1 MVWMKKMMDR
11 IGNTYSANNIFSF
24 LEDTL
29 HKLQVKKIG
38 LLIGDSRFYS
48 EKIFNHGEER
58 ETPISYI
65 IVVPLYAH
73 IQKKYPNS
81 EFGWI

>member
-1 MVWMKKMMDR
+1 MMDR
-11 IGNTYSANNIFSF
+11 IGNTHSANNIFSL
-24 LEDTL
+24 LENTL

-38 LLIGDSRFYS
+38 WLSGDSRFYS

-65 IVVPLYAH
+65 IAVALYAH

>member
-1 MVWMKKMMDR
+1 MAFVANCRTVVHLWLR
-11 IGNTYSANNIFSF
+11 IGNTHSANNIFSL

-38 LLIGDSRFYS
+38 LLSGNSGFYS
-48 EKIFNHGEER
+48 EKIFNHLEER

-65 IVVPLYAH
+65 IAVPL
-73 IQKKYPNS
+73 
-81 EFGWI
+81 